1 LGDAIGSVCGC
12 VAGAVVGEGVECGG
26 PALLECVDESGFDF
40 GCDVAVDVF
49 DFVGDAMSEPA
60 GLGHIR
66 DAVGDKPGLVTVPE
80 PVKHQ
85 AGSDGVNPGAGS
97 GAVVVAV
104 GGGSHG
110 AAGEVRPA
118 E

>member
-1 LGDAIGSVCGC
+1 M
-12 VAGAVVGEGVECGG
+12 VGEGVECGG
-26 PALLECVDESGFDF
+26 PAVLEGVDESGFDF

-49 DFVGDAMSEPA
+49 DFVGDAVSKPA
-60 GLGHIR
+60 GLGDVG
-66 DAVGDKPGLVTVPE
+66 DAVRDQPGLMAVPE

-85 AGSDGVNPGAGS
+85 SGCDGVDPDVGS